1 MPPLHPTIN
10 NNMVEWDADY
20 VPGVKLGMHCMQI
33 LLGFVIFI
41 LEIILFRSE
50 DAVIN
55 GNNAW
60 PFGLVSRTLLNTKHD
75 HDC

>member
-1 MPPLHPTIN
+1 
-10 NNMVEWDADY
+10 MVEWDADY

-41 LEIILFRSE
+41 LEIILFRSD

-60 PFGLVSRTLLNTKHD
+60 PFGLVS
-75 HDC
+75 